1 MTEVNQ
7 DFSMYSGE
15 DKTLEITV
23 TQDGS
28 ALDMTG
34 YTLCWCGLHVVKD
47 LTDGIA
53 LKAGEPDVAVVS
65 LDSVDTLGITG
76 VGTHQLVAT
85 DPTGEIS
92 VVTTG
97 GMTVTKSRV
106 GCCS

>member
-1 MTEVNQ
+1 MTETNQ
-7 DFSMYSGE
+7 DFSLYSGE
-15 DKTLEITV
+15 DKVLEITV
-23 TQDGS
+23 TKGGA

-34 YTLCWCGLHVVKD
+34 YTLYWCGLHVVKD

-53 LKAGEPDVAVVS
+53 LKSGEPDVALIT
-65 LDSVDTLGITG
+65 LDSVDTIGVTG

-97 GMTVTKSRV
+97 SMVVTKSRV